1 MLLLLRIDSHLM
13 AVLTQNP
20 AEGAFQHYALAKG
33 VATASLQDGVSL
45 LDASV
50 LPLALSTATVAL
62 YTPKQLSLELPS
74 PTLSSKAKDEYVL
87 VWGGSSSVGSIAIQ
101 LLRFSGYRVATT
113 CSPRNTEYVKELGAE
128 LVFDHSSAT
137 VVKDITTALD
147 ARPLIG
153 AFNAVGDEK
162 SSIACVAIVHANQSP
177 TNKKHVATTGPVPV
191 DVFEGANVLPLGS
204 AATMFFDEDRKE
216 IARYIWQDFL
226 SIALT
231 KGFRPAPEPLVVGN
245 GLESVSRGSSGIGRG
260 SRLTE
265 SMLRCTG
272 PESARYIGSGCLSP

>member
-1 MLLLLRIDSHLM
+1 MLLLLRIASHLM

-33 VATASLQDGVSL
+33 VATAALQDGVSL

-74 PTLSSKAKDEYVL
+74 PTLSSKAKDEYIL
-87 VWGGSSSVGSIAIQ
+87 VWGGSSSVGGIAIQ

-128 LVFDHSSAT
+128 LVFDHSGAA
-137 VVKDITTALD
+137 VVEDITNAL
-147 ARPLIG
+147 ASGRFVG
-153 AFNAVGDEK
+153 AFNAIGDEK
-162 SSIACVAIVHANQSP
+162 SSIACMAIVHANQSP
-177 TNKKHVATTGPVPV
+177 SNKRHVATTGLVPV
-191 DVFEGANVLPLGS
+191 DIPEGVNVAPLGS

-216 IARYIWQDFL
+216 IAKNIWQEFL
-226 SIALT
+226 PVALT
-231 KGFRPAPEPLVVGN
+231 KGFRPAPEPLVVGE
-245 GLESVSRGSSGIGRG
+245 GLDFVSRRACRNWRG
-260 SRLTE
+260 HQADRFVAAAH
-265 SMLRCTG
+265 RF
-272 PESARYIGSGCLSP
+272 RKR